1 MDYASVNTQQA
12 HGGGRPWRPGFFRRI
27 SWAGLLC
34 LFGAL
39 LGVVASIAIL
49 RASDGTP
56 ISDWRYSPTV
66 YLSISYTITNILL
79 AVALGH
85 GVTISWWRK
94 ALGADT
100 ELGDL
105 HRYWNFGTSPAAAL
119 LSGRKF
125 NFIALACLLVAITP
139 ANGPLLQ
146 RSSSVAVQVTS
157 EPVTMQIAAAPV
169 IQSPTGYLSGRSLAV
184 SLISTQYA
192 PVVQSF
198 YDGHSVSANY
208 SGCPGDGICTGLL
221 QGAGLAVNCSS
232 YSAPYNI
239 TPSTPFN
246 ASGDPSTIGS
256 DIFTTAF
263 VWDAE
268 GPGNLTFNT
277 QYKPSS
283 ALTPFPECSGML
295 TVQNCTLRAATVQYP
310 VIVNG
315 NQSVI
320 TLDPSSSI
328 IDDIVNEIAD
338 YPVVT
343 MPGPTSLGGYAF
355 ALNNRFEGA
364 SHIRFVGAVGFELI
378 STGATGPQFANMD
391 DVHEYETGMCNIKFN
406 DPVQNLLAQ
415 ARELMFRTS
424 LAFGNSSNV
433 QTISGTAA
441 RTTNVYRSHY
451 EFLAAAVAL
460 TLVSV
465 LVVLATFNGFCSL
478 GRSVSMSPIEIV
490 KAFGAPLLAAEDSN
504 AKAKELVESAGGRP
518 VRYRLVPSAVGLE
531 DDKAGSYVGVRDVER
546 TESHLEIVDAR
557 ASY

>member
-192 PVVQSF
+192 PVVQVSIE
-198 YDGHSVSANY
+198 YHNLRYSHSS
-208 SGCPGDGICTGLL
+208 
-221 QGAGLAVNCSS
+221 
-232 YSAPYNI
+232 
-239 TPSTPFN
+239 
-246 ASGDPSTIGS
+246 
-256 DIFTTAF
+256 
-263 VWDAE
+263 
-268 GPGNLTFNT
+268 
-277 QYKPSS
+277 
-283 ALTPFPECSGML
+283 
-295 TVQNCTLRAATVQYP
+295 
-310 VIVNG
+310 
-315 NQSVI
+315 
-320 TLDPSSSI
+320 
-328 IDDIVNEIAD
+328 
-338 YPVVT
+338 
-343 MPGPTSLGGYAF
+343 PT
-355 ALNNRFEGA
+355 
-364 SHIRFVGAVGFELI
+364 
-378 STGATGPQFANMD
+378 
-391 DVHEYETGMCNIKFN
+391 
-406 DPVQNLLAQ
+406 
-415 ARELMFRTS
+415 
-424 LAFGNSSNV
+424 
-433 QTISGTAA
+433 
-441 RTTNVYRSHY
+441 
-451 EFLAAAVAL
+451 
-460 TLVSV
+460 
-465 LVVLATFNGFCSL
+465 VVLRWTLCQRQLQRLSWRRYLHWPVTRSWSCSQL
-478 GRSVSMSPIEIV
+478 LVLLRSV
-490 KAFGAPLLAAEDSN
+490 
-504 AKAKELVESAGGRP
+504 
-518 VRYRLVPSAVGLE
+518 
-531 DDKAGSYVGVRDVER
+531 
-546 TESHLEIVDAR
+546 
-557 ASY
+557 

>member
-1 MDYASVNTQQA
+1 
-12 HGGGRPWRPGFFRRI
+12 
-27 SWAGLLC
+27 
-34 LFGAL
+34 
-39 LGVVASIAIL
+39 
-49 RASDGTP
+49 
-56 ISDWRYSPTV
+56 
-66 YLSISYTITNILL
+66 
-79 AVALGH
+79 
-85 GVTISWWRK
+85 
-94 ALGADT
+94 
-100 ELGDL
+100 
-105 HRYWNFGTSPAAAL
+105 
-119 LSGRKF
+119 
-125 NFIALACLLVAITP
+125 
-139 ANGPLLQ
+139 
-146 RSSSVAVQVTS
+146 
-157 EPVTMQIAAAPV
+157 
-169 IQSPTGYLSGRSLAV
+169 
-184 SLISTQYA
+184 
-192 PVVQSF
+192 
-198 YDGHSVSANY
+198 
-208 SGCPGDGICTGLL
+208 
-221 QGAGLAVNCSS
+221 
-232 YSAPYNI
+232 
-239 TPSTPFN
+239 
-246 ASGDPSTIGS
+246 
-256 DIFTTAF
+256 
-263 VWDAE
+263 
-268 GPGNLTFNT
+268 
-277 QYKPSS
+277 
-283 ALTPFPECSGML
+283 ML
-295 TVQNCTLRAATVQYP
+295 TVQNCTLKAATVQYP

-315 NQSVI
+315 NQSII

-328 IDDIVNEIAD
+328 IDDVVNEIAD

-465 LVVLATFNGFCSL
+465 LVVLATFNGFWSL

-518 VRYRLVPSAVGLE
+518 VRYRLVPSAVGME
-531 DDKAGSYVGVRDVER
+531 DNKAGSYVGVRDVER
-546 TESHLEIVDAR
+546 TESRLEIVDAR